1 VNRVE
6 LIMKKLSL
14 SLLFGMAALFSGCGG
29 GGGGS
34 GDNTT
39 TGDPPPTVT
48 AAEIP
53 SWALADSA
61 SFTRYTNGLNASDNT
76 EPVDLLTATA
86 PSSDSDEPV
95 AL

>member
-1 VNRVE
+1 
-6 LIMKKLSL
+6 MKKRP
-14 SLLFGMAALFSGCGG
+14 LFLILGVAALFSGCGG
-29 GGGGS
+29 GGGGGGS
-34 GDNTT
+34 GDSAT

-86 PSSDSDEPV
+86 PSSESDEPV